1 MSSQWVSSLAYLSQ
15 KCDLSGIF
23 NKIKTN
29 ASYADHVWILLM
41 FWYTQKIAM
50 RFNGDPKVRTDAST
64 QPIGYTRRSWPGF
77 QLRQITVDSSER
89 TSTPLVVLPCCPV
102 LPGSAKLQ
110 GNLADLDW
118 DKNDKSSASSAYKYY
133 R

>member
-1 MSSQWVSSLAYLSQ
+1 MLFCRINIQLYIYRYLS
-15 KCDLSGIF
+15 
-23 NKIKTN
+23 
-29 ASYADHVWILLM
+29 ADHLWILLM

-50 RFNGDPKVRTDAST
+50 RFNGDPKARTDAST

-77 QLRQITVDSSER
+77 QLRQITVGSSER
-89 TSTPLVVLPCCPV
+89 TSTPLVVLPWCPV

-118 DKNDKSSASSAYKYY
+118 DENDKSSASSAYK
-133 R
+133 